1 MLTPAPVRDLRK
13 TSHARE
19 VFFKTVLFLCA
30 DFFENGFL
38 YGPVAQAG
46 KRAENREN
54 SGGGGRSKN

>member
-1 MLTPAPVRDLRK
+1 MTPAPVRGLRE

-19 VFFKTVLFLCA
+19 SFSKTVLFLCA

-38 YGPVAQAG
+38 YGPVARAG